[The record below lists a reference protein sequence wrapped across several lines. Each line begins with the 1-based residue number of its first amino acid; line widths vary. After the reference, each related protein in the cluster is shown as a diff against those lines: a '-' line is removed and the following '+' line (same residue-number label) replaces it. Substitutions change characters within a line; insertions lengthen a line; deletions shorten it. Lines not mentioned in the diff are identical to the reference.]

1 MAGCIF
7 DIMTFAWTPP
17 ACLDT
22 EIHDDVTSELSE
34 LAPTRGAG
42 TWPWWRWSNRTEPL
56 EQSAEVLGQ
65 FDDIWTDTYYHRA
78 HCLYL
83 QRIMHRASMR
93 VKDGEKDVY
102 VYFRAYDYGH
112 VIHCNKLLNEL
123 DVPLTERPATVSRV
137 IGHCVKMS

>member
-1 MAGCIF
+1 MAAMRRWLLNLI
-7 DIMTFAWTPP
+7 APP
-17 ACLDT
+17 TQSTLLTYVIAG
-22 EIHDDVTSELSE
+22 
-34 LAPTRGAG
+34 GAG

-78 HCLYL
+78 HGLYL

-102 VYFRAYDYGH
+102 VYFRAYNYGH